1 MLSVAR
7 NNWSAQIVEP
17 EMSYPI
23 ILSIATAFVFAAFVT
38 ASCGDGATPT
48 DGGSLPVVTSS
59 SADTP
64 GPTLPLILPPNTP
77 TPDPA
82 VCEPLG
88 PMAGW
93 PVWMGR
99 RAATTCVGWVPGD
112 GPVVVRL
119 QDRPG
124 PEAQPTNI
132 RDFAVPA
139 GSPLF
144 AFPVG
149 LLPPLQNRCF
159 QQVPPGLEV
168 VVIREGGV
176 IGGVTAFAGCP
187 VWKVANGCS
196 SPHPPRSDA
205 QISRTDDGRACMSW
219 FDTFNGETGYR
230 LELSYPGSQE
240 TFTYRAPPNTV
251 TFIFPE
257 ADVLGM
263 ASFGAGL
270 GRKDFAYE
278 VWAVMPDGSEQ
289 LAGAGAVIV
298 G

>member
-1 MLSVAR
+1 
-7 NNWSAQIVEP
+7 
-17 EMSYPI
+17 MSYPN
-23 ILSIATAFVFAAFVT
+23 ILSIATAFIVATLVT
-38 ASCGDGATPT
+38 ASCGGGDTPT
-48 DGGSLPVVTSS
+48 DGESLPITASA
-59 SADTP
+59 SADAPT
-64 GPTLPLILPPNTP
+64 PTLPLSLPPSTP
-77 TPDPA
+77 TRDPA

-88 PMAGW
+88 PIAGW

-99 RAATTCVGWVPGD
+99 AGTPCIAWVPGD

-119 QDRPG
+119 QDRAG
-124 PEAQPTNI
+124 PETQPTNI
-132 RDFAVPA
+132 RDFGVPA
-139 GSPLF
+139 GAAMF

-168 VVIREGGV
+168 VVLRDGEV

-187 VWKVANGCS
+187 VWKVVNGCS

-205 QISRTDDGRACMSW
+205 EISRTDDGRACMSW

-240 TFTYRAPPNTV
+240 TFTYRTPPNTV
-251 TFIFPE
+251 TFVFPQ
-257 ADVLGM
+257 ADVLGLGT
-263 ASFGAGL
+263 FGAGL

-278 VWAVMPDGSEQ
+278 VWAVMSDGSEQ

-298 G
+298 S